1 MGLPWSR
8 RQIARHGN
16 IQKSSR
22 LTCVFGLIIRTTAQR
37 RNNGYESNPSGQGD
51 RRGNPCSPPPL
62 RRDRGEEPGEVSK
75 SKLPEMVQR
84 AAANMWGILCLS
96 EQIAS
101 PDNLTM
107 WAHYARAHSG
117 FAIQFDTKHEF
128 FKNRFIRRVDYSKER
143 PVFTREKSSLE
154 TIQTVLVKS
163 EEWRP
168 EAEWRMFRSL
178 VELES
183 RELPDGK
190 GHFAPLP
197 SKCISAVFACR
208 SFRS

>member
-1 MGLPWSR
+1 
-8 RQIARHGN
+8 
-16 IQKSSR
+16 
-22 LTCVFGLIIRTTAQR
+22 
-37 RNNGYESNPSGQGD
+37 
-51 RRGNPCSPPPL
+51 
-62 RRDRGEEPGEVSK
+62 
-75 SKLPEMVQR
+75 MVQR

-168 EAEWRMFRSL
+168 EAEWQMFRSL

-190 GHFAPLP
+190 GHFGPLP
-197 SKCISAVFACR
+197 SKCISAVFLGCKMSESDEGKLLETVKSPGREHIKAFKAR
-208 SFRS
+208 LHPELFTLVFDPIK